1 MTVLDIEAVS
11 KSFTTDA
18 TVMPVLDRVSFSVD
32 EEFVCLVG
40 PSGCGKSTLL
50 RIAAGLE
57 HADSGRVLFK
67 GDPVT
72 RPTPKIA
79 MVFQLFGLLP
89 WKTALENVAVP
100 LEIHGLD
107 RESRHARSLEYLR
120 KVELE
125 GFVNTYPHD
134 LSGGMKQRVG
144 IARALALEP
153 DVLLMDEPFS
163 SLDELTAKTLRE
175 LVLRIWREPHPPD
188 TILMVSH
195 NVEEAVLMADR
206 VLVMSPRPGRLLGEV
221 QVDIPRPRAK
231 YLRTSR
237 YFTRVDEVL
246 ALLEKGKHGR
256 KASQHVA
263 KSAPALPTQPRS
275 TTRSNPERSGWTSV
289 KAYRRLAGS
298 SRQAAQPATGHR
310 NVLLPVHASPIPIN
324 T

>member
-1 MTVLDIEAVS
+1 MT
-11 KSFTTDA
+11 KSFTNKTK
-18 TVMPVLDRVSFSVD
+18 PILVLDNVSFSVD

-67 GDPVT
+67 GEAVT
-72 RPTPKIA
+72 QPTPKIA

-89 WKTALENVAVP
+89 WKTALENVEVP

-107 RESRHARSLEYLR
+107 RETRHARSLEYLR

-125 GFVNTYPHD
+125 GFENTYPHD

-175 LVLRIWREPHPPD
+175 LALRIWREPHPPN
-188 TILMVSH
+188 TFLMVSH
-195 NVEEAVLMADR
+195 NVEEAVFMADR
-206 VLVMSPRPGRLLGEV
+206 VLVMSPRPGRLVGEV
-221 QVDIPRPRAK
+221 AINIPRPRVK
-231 YLRTSR
+231 YARSPS
-237 YFTRVDEVL
+237 YFEHVDRVL
-246 ALLEKGKHGR
+246 ALLEKGKEECAQLGV
-256 KASQHVA
+256 VA
-263 KSAPALPTQPRS
+263 KP
-275 TTRSNPERSGWTSV
+275 V
-289 KAYRRLAGS
+289 RR
-298 SRQAAQPATGHR
+298 Q
-310 NVLLPVHASPIPIN
+310 IPKRK
-324 T
+324 